1 MENLILVL
9 FEHISAFEVFGT
21 LVPGLI
27 LAVALDE
34 LFFQHALSG
43 GGIFRLIII
52 AYCLGIIASRLGSLL
67 SDCLSSRLGV
77 TRRIS
82 YYNDFIRAEK
92 RDAKVDILQSVSNL
106 YRTLMGACLIVAYCS
121 CARALRHVAGQVVV
135 DVAIDVLTIG
145 LLTLLFLLSWR
156 KQERYVEQRAR
167 VQAGDQ
173 EADEG

>member
-1 MENLILVL
+1 MESLILAL

-43 GGIFRLIII
+43 GGNLKLIVI

-67 SDCLSSRLGV
+67 SDRLSSRLGV
-77 TRRIS
+77 TLRIS
-82 YYNDFIRAEK
+82 YYNDFIQAEK
-92 RDAKVDILQSVSNL
+92 RDAKIDILQSVSNL
-106 YRTLMGACLIVAYCS
+106 YRTLMGSCLIVAYCA
-121 CARALRHVAGQVVV
+121 CARALRHAVGQAVVNVVV
-135 DVAIDVLTIG
+135 DVLTIG

-167 VQAGDQ
+167 AQAGDQ
-173 EADEG
+173 EANGG